1 MTADSSALI
10 AAFGAWHRRHGPALY
25 ALAAVSDLA
34 THAELE
40 AYSVLTRLPKPH
52 RAPAELA
59 AEYLCGQYPGRRLVL
74 PAARRNG
81 LVTRLANR
89 GISGGMV
96 YDALIA
102 TTAAEHGLRL
112 LTCDKRAERTYQRLG
127 VAYQWV

>member
-10 AAFGAWHRRHGPALY
+10 AAFGGWHRRHGPALD
-25 ALAAVSDLA
+25 ALAEVADLA

-59 AEYLCGQYPGRRLVL
+59 AEYLSGGYPGRRLVL

-81 LVTRLANR
+81 FVTRLADR

-102 TTAAEHGLRL
+102 ATAAEHGLRL
-112 LTCDKRAERTYQRLG
+112 LTCDKRAERTYERLG
-127 VAYQWV
+127 VAYELI

>member
-10 AAFGAWHRRHGPALY
+10 AAFGIWHRRHGPVRE
-25 ALAAVSDLA
+25 ALAEVSDLA

-59 AEYLCGQYPGRRLVL
+59 AEYLSGQYPGQRLVL
-74 PAARRNG
+74 PAAGRSG
-81 LVTRLANR
+81 LVTRLAKR

-102 TTAAEHGLRL
+102 ATAAEHGLTL
-112 LTCDKRAERTYQRLG
+112 LTCDRRAELTYQGLG
-127 VAYQWV
+127 VDYQWV